1 MRKKTKK
8 EKFHLWLGKPYMLL
22 LYRIVAIL
30 IALSISRW
38 MLYLFNSQYFHQLK
52 DGQALLLFLYGM
64 RFDLSVTVVINL
76 PVILYYCFPSIYIFK
91 SFGQRFID
99 FVYVIVNS
107 VAILLNF
114 IDIVCFNFLGK
125 HITVDYI
132 NTLGRSGEVT
142 FGIVRQVLFDYWFL
156 LVIFILFV
164 LVISV
169 VARHTQLRE
178 ENDKARWHLWQT
190 VRLSVALVMTFV
202 VWRGGFQK
210 ERITMQTALQYTDPQ
225 NAPIMLNTP
234 FCLLSNDEAVPVKL
248 PTSEPQFTA
257 IHTDL
262 KANRF
267 IVSDSL
273 VADTLPANVVIII
286 TESIGQE
293 MTRYYNPKREHNI
306 TPFLDSLL
314 AKSLTFNGRANSRK
328 SLEVLPAILASL
340 PPLMDDDFVKSE
352 FADHD
357 FDAFGQHLQARGY
370 STIFMHGGKNGV
382 MGYDSFSQRAGFKR
396 YFGRVEYGDDED
408 YDGQWGIYDGP
419 FLQYAANTLGRIHEP
434 FATAIYTLSSR
445 YPYKVP
451 RHFEFPEESYFWS
464 GFEKTVYY
472 TDCALRDFFATAQRQ
487 PWFSNTLF
495 VITTD
500 CSNGLHSQPEY
511 NNVWGM
517 YAIPLAFYWPSHIEA
532 RKTDEVAQQI
542 DLGPSI
548 LSALKVNDTLLSFGR
563 NLFDSLSEP
572 SFISYFNLTYQ
583 YYNDSYLVQSDGQ
596 NPFGIYK
603 PQTDPL
609 MLDNLID
616 RLQCPD
622 IYEKMYDFLREYN
635 NRLTY
640 NKLKPDY
647 DTIHE
652 QEKDTIHH

>member
-76 PVILYYCFPSIYIFK
+76 PIILYYCFPSRYIFK

-234 FCLLSNDEAVPVKL
+234 FCLLSNDEAVPVKQ

-314 AKSLTFNGRANSRK
+314 AKSLTFNGHAFVHTEDLPENCVYTTGTHDMPTLRGWLAEDRVRARQFLDSLDLDDRK
-328 SLEVLPAILASL
+328 VTGKTIKKILEKHCDSPSKWNIYPLQDLLDTNEKNWSPNPKDDQINVPADPKNKWCWRMKNSLEDMPI
-340 PPLMDDDFVKSE
+340 
-352 FADHD
+352 
-357 FDAFGQHLQARGY
+357 
-370 STIFMHGGKNGV
+370 
-382 MGYDSFSQRAGFKR
+382 
-396 YFGRVEYGDDED
+396 
-408 YDGQWGIYDGP
+408 
-419 FLQYAANTLGRIHEP
+419 
-434 FATAIYTLSSR
+434 
-445 YPYKVP
+445 
-451 RHFEFPEESYFWS
+451 
-464 GFEKTVYY
+464 
-472 TDCALRDFFATAQRQ
+472 
-487 PWFSNTLF
+487 
-495 VITTD
+495 
-500 CSNGLHSQPEY
+500 
-511 NNVWGM
+511 
-517 YAIPLAFYWPSHIEA
+517 
-532 RKTDEVAQQI
+532 
-542 DLGPSI
+542 
-548 LSALKVNDTLLSFGR
+548 
-563 NLFDSLSEP
+563 
-572 SFISYFNLTYQ
+572 
-583 YYNDSYLVQSDGQ
+583 
-596 NPFGIYK
+596 
-603 PQTDPL
+603 
-609 MLDNLID
+609 
-616 RLQCPD
+616 
-622 IYEKMYDFLREYN
+622 
-635 NRLTY
+635 
-640 NKLKPDY
+640 
-647 DTIHE
+647 
-652 QEKDTIHH
+652 